1 MAGAFLLM
9 PASAH
14 AASLYLSPGGSDA
27 APCTAAAPCQSFD
40 RAYHVAHPGDV
51 VEVAAGSYADQT
63 INDDASK
70 DGQVAPVWIRG
81 AAGAT
86 PVITDLLSYAS
97 NVHYQGF
104 KVVGGQPDV
113 RGGHDVTVEDMQATN
128 FYITGPVR
136 GVTFRGG
143 DYGPYVSTGGGAQI
157 KTATAG
163 GDDPDPAAQPQDILI
178 DGVSMHDYTVPSGS
192 SAHLD
197 CLHVFYHARLTVRN
211 SRFENCK
218 HYGILLGS
226 NGTGQSEG
234 DVIENN
240 FFGGAEV
247 AGFGLRGGPGEDF
260 DNVVVRYNS
269 GGIITPQTTNGL
281 HNVVWLANAAN
292 DIGTC
297 RDGLEYRLNVVTT
310 GGCGPTD
317 RKADPAFV
325 APAQGNFHLKPGS
338 PAIDRGDPS
347 AYPADDI
354 DRHGRFAGAAPDVGA
369 HEFGATGPP
378 GPPTPPANPST
389 PAKPVIPAPTSP
401 GRPAPDTARQGG
413 AATTPAAR
421 LTADVAALGDRL
433 TVSRRGVLRL
443 KLRCTA
449 KHSNCRAR
457 VLLRARLHGRKRL
470 ATIGSRSLV
479 VRRSRTVTFSVRLRS
494 AALRSIR
501 RHGPLRARLLVSLR
515 TGTKTAIAR
524 KDVRL
529 VRSG

>member
-1 MAGAFLLM
+1 MAGAFLLL

-14 AASLYLSPGGSDA
+14 AASLYVSPGGSDA
-27 APCTAAAPCQSFD
+27 AACTAAAPCQSFD

-51 VEVAAGSYADQT
+51 VEVAAGGYGDQT
-63 INDDASK
+63 INDDPSK
-70 DGQVAPVWIRG
+70 DGQAAPVWIRA
-81 AAGAT
+81 AAGTT
-86 PVITDLLSYAS
+86 PQISDLLSYAS
-97 NVHYQGF
+97 NVRYTGF
-104 KVVGGQPDV
+104 KVVVGQPDV

-128 FYITGPVR
+128 FYITGAVR
-136 GVTFRGG
+136 SVTFRGG

-163 GDDPDPAAQPQDILI
+163 GDDPDPAAQPQDIVI
-178 DGVSMHDYTVPSGS
+178 DGVYMHDYTVPSGS

-226 NGTGQSEG
+226 NGAGQSEG

-240 FFGGAEV
+240 FFGGSEV

-292 DIGTC
+292 EIGTC
-297 RDGLEYRLNVVTT
+297 RDGLIYRLNVVAT
-310 GGCGPTD
+310 GGCGPSD
-317 RKADPAFV
+317 RKADPGFV
-325 APAQGNFHLKPGS
+325 SAAQGDFHLKAGS

-354 DRHGRFAGAAPDVGA
+354 DRHGRFAGAAPDAGA

-378 GPPTPPANPST
+378 GPPTPPGS
-389 PAKPVIPAPTSP
+389 PAPPPKPTIPPPPGP
-401 GRPAPDTARQGG
+401 GRPAPDQLRQGN
-413 AATTPAAR
+413 APSPPAAR
-421 LTADVAALGDRL
+421 LTSDLAALGDRL
-433 TVSRRGVLRL
+433 SVSRRGVLRL
-443 KLRCTA
+443 RLRCTA

-457 VLLRARLHGRKRL
+457 VLVRARLHGSKRTS
-470 ATIGSRSLV
+470 TIAARSLV
-479 VRRSRTVTFSVRLRS
+479 VRHGRTLTFSVRLKS

-515 TGTKTAIAR
+515 TGTRTSTAR